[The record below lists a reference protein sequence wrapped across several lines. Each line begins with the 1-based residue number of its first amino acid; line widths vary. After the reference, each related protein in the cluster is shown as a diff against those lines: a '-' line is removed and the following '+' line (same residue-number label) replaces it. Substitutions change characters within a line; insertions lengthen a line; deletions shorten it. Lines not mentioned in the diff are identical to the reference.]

1 LASWLAAVS
10 RFQPHQ
16 ILQFSPTA
24 SGHSPYFTFTMKRL
38 LLAFLL
44 LAVALRAS
52 PETDTLI
59 RLTREFDTAVASE
72 NRAALS
78 ALLHA
83 DYAYTGPELPPLPPT
98 GPPMPVV
105 DRRLF
110 LLGGEST
117 DLVARVVGP
126 TAIVTGAY
134 TVNQRLTY
142 PRFLSRG
149 RFTSTWVRDG
159 TRWLLIAEHRSL
171 NDVLE
176 WAPSAAEQPR
186 AAATPPA
193 AVATAHQTP
202 SASAPF
208 ASTDNTKKTGR
219 EETHSRHGHLPRT
232 ITRLF
237 RTYEP
242 TQLGYTKDQGDDPF
256 LDFKFSAMFA
266 LHPGASD
273 YPDPVRR
280 STREPFL
287 RDIGYTGP
295 NFYFAGTIRAG
306 QYLGTRPSS
315 PVVGKRFNPLLAVRF
330 WATEKNSDYGLGRS
344 RRESEDNF
352 LEFVYGHE
360 SNGQFIASPGR
371 FDDQLRVYLNQA
383 RDAATP
389 AASVLA
395 RSTAYLAARD
405 NISRGWDYV
414 GVQFARDWDT
424 DFFQSW
430 APEATIAMRAKF
442 NYFLRKGLLQ
452 GDTEEYQLVLGI
464 LAHRPQPRP
473 RRQSPQIRRRPLL
486 PFHAHRRPAAQTRRT
501 LRLGENPPLRASLRR
516 HLQHRLR
523 PTLPLQHRQ
532 SRSRPQ
538 HLRAPAHDVVS
549 LRLQQRPHRLLPP
562 GPQLRPESLFL
573 EFLNG
578 PAVSQPPTPFFV
590 AAGVN
595 EPTHTRPKHL

>member
-1 LASWLAAVS
+1 
-10 RFQPHQ
+10 
-16 ILQFSPTA
+16 
-24 SGHSPYFTFTMKRL
+24 MKRL

-78 ALLHA
+78 GLLHA

-134 TVNQRLTY
+134 SVNQRLPH

-330 WATEKNSDYGLGRS
+330 WATEKNSVYGLGRS

-452 GDTEEYQLVLGI
+452 GDTEEYNSSWESSPTGLNPDPEGKARKYVDGLSFRFTLTVAPPRKLAELSGWEKI
-464 LAHRPQPRP
+464 LRFERRYAVTFNTGYAQPFRYNTVKAEAGLN
-473 RRQSPQIRRRPLL
+473 IY
-486 PFHAHRRPAAQTRRT
+486 
-501 LRLGENPPLRASLRR
+501 G
-516 HLQHRLR
+516 
-523 PTLPLQHRQ
+523 LPLMMWYRYGYNSDLIDYYRQ
-532 SRSRPQ
+532 DHSYG
-538 HLRAPAHDVVS
+538 LS
-549 LRLQQRPHRLLPP
+549 L
-562 GPQLRPESLFL
+562 SFWN
-573 EFLNG
+573 F
-578 PAVSQPPTPFFV
+578 
-590 AAGVN
+590 
-595 EPTHTRPKHL
+595 